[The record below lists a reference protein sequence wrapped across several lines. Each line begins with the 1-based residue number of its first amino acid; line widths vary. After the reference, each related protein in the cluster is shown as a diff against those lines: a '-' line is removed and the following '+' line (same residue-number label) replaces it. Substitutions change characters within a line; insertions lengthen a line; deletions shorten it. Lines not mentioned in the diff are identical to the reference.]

1 MEPGNIHWA
10 LMEWALEFAE
20 RTSRGSAAKRIR
32 LGRRSQNI
40 PTLDQCKNSGHYPGL
55 AANGHIDVYL
65 ALGRGCWLDVL
76 IPRRLCFWRLNST
89 VSTER
94 FSSHG
99 LSWFI

>member
-1 MEPGNIHWA
+1 

-40 PTLDQCKNSGHYPGL
+40 PTLDQYKNSGHYLGL

-65 ALGRGCWLDVL
+65 ALGRGLL
-76 IPRRLCFWRLNST
+76 ARRINSALT
-89 VSTER
+89 LLLGT
-94 FSSHG
+94 
-99 LSWFI
+99 

>member
-1 MEPGNIHWA
+1 MEPGNTHWA

-32 LGRRSQNI
+32 LGRRSQII

-65 ALGRGCWLDVL
+65 ALGRGLL
-76 IPRRLCFWRLNST
+76 ARRINSALT
-89 VSTER
+89 LLLGT
-94 FSSHG
+94 
-99 LSWFI
+99 